1 MPVGFSLLPANKGQ
15 YYKGNQLFTR
25 MEIKVL
31 GNNHS
36 IIDQYLAEIRDINV
50 QKDPLRFR
58 ENMYRIGELF
68 AYEISKE
75 LDYEVKDVTTPLGIA
90 KVPVLE
96 KQPVLATI
104 LRAGLAMHN
113 GLLKILDRAENCFI
127 SAYRKYNEDGEFEIE
142 FEYMASPLL
151 DEKVVIL
158 SDPMLA
164 SGKSMEIGYE
174 ALFSKGAPSHIHL
187 VSIIASKQ
195 GVDYVRK
202 AITADNVTL
211 WLGAID
217 EGMTPKSYISP
228 GLGDAGDLAY
238 GEKVDSKMNQK

>member
-1 MPVGFSLLPANKGQ
+1 
-15 YYKGNQLFTR
+15 
-25 MEIKVL
+25 MEVKIL

-36 IIDQYLAEIRDINV
+36 IFDQYLAEIRDVSI

-58 ENMYRIGELF
+58 ENLYRLGELF

-75 LDYEVKDVTTPLGIA
+75 LNYSVVDVTTPLGVA
-90 KVPVLE
+90 RVPKLE

-113 GLLKILDRAENCFI
+113 GLLNILDRAENCFI
-127 SAYRKYNEDGEFEIE
+127 SAFRKYTDNGGFEIE
-142 FEYMASPLL
+142 FEYMASPSL
-151 DEKVVIL
+151 DDKVVIL

-174 ALFSKGAPSHIHL
+174 ALFSKGKPAHVHL
-187 VSIIASKQ
+187 VSIIASRQ
-195 GVDYVRK
+195 GVDYMLK
-202 AITADNVTL
+202 TINAGNVTL
-211 WLGAID
+211 WIGAVD
-217 EGMTPKSYISP
+217 EGMTPKSYIVP

-238 GEKVDSKMNQK
+238 GEKIDSK

>member
-1 MPVGFSLLPANKGQ
+1 
-15 YYKGNQLFTR
+15 
-25 MEIKVL
+25 MEVKIL

-36 IIDQYLAEIRDINV
+36 VFDEYLAEIRDISI

-58 ENMYRIGELF
+58 ENLYRLGELF

-75 LDYEVKDVTTPLGIA
+75 MQFKVTEVTTPLGIA
-90 KVPVLE
+90 RVPKLE
-96 KQPVLATI
+96 NQPVLATI
-104 LRAGLAMHN
+104 LRAGLPMHN

-127 SAYRKYNEDGEFEIE
+127 SAYRKYTEEGGFKIE
-142 FEYMASPLL
+142 FEYMASPSL
-151 DEKVVIL
+151 EGKVVIL

-174 ALFSKGAPSHIHL
+174 ALFSKGTPSHVHL
-187 VSIIASKQ
+187 VSIIASQQ
-195 GVDYVRK
+195 GVDYIAN
-202 AITADNVTL
+202 AIRPENVTL

-217 EGMTPKSYISP
+217 ESMTSKSYIVP

-238 GEKVDSKMNQK
+238 GEKIDSK